1 MSELLGGGVR
11 NPHCYKWIIYKCG
24 VHADISRD
32 DGVHTS
38 ANCGRWEFNSKVMSV
53 VALNNN
59 TRPKHSLKTSY
70 LIKLW
75 VPSKKH
81 TLLYAGTSVH
91 ACAVCAPTLGTGAP
105 LFKVSPWALKLWQRT
120 RRGPPPNPSTLPPT
134 PLPTAKNITRASP
147 GRSRGETWSGREGRI
162 HHNNSCFQITTT
174 WGRVVGYIL
183 WAERDRGCSFIY
195 LHSQHWGVCACKR
208 VCVCD
213 EICHSSLYTN
223 TGPSPRSPVTL

>member
-120 RRGPPPNPSTLPPT
+120 RRGPPPTPPLSLQHPSQPQKILPE
-134 PLPTAKNITRASP
+134 LP
-147 GRSRGETWSGREGRI
+147 RGEAEGKRDLEERGE
-162 HHNNSCFQITTT
+162 STTT
-174 WGRVVGYIL
+174 TAASKSQQPGEGLWVIFYGR
-183 WAERDRGCSFIY
+183 RGTADVHLFI
-195 LHSQHWGVCACKR
+195 STVSIEVCVHAS